1 MINKEIM
8 PTLRKMTDLLNNLN
22 PEEDDAIIFLAVSG
36 ESKSGTSLIKGT
48 EPAIA
53 SALAALITT
62 ALDGIPY
69 ETQKRIKS
77 FLMRQFLED
86 K

>member
-1 MINKEIM
+1 MITTKNM
-8 PTLRKMTDLLNNLN
+8 VTLRTMAELLNNLN
-22 PEEDDAIIFLAVSG
+22 PEGNDAIIFLAVSG

-53 SALAALITT
+53 AALSALITD
-62 ALDGIPY
+62 ALDGIPC
-69 ETQKRIKS
+69 ESQKRIKS
-77 FLMRQFLED
+77 FLMRYVLEG

>member
-1 MINKEIM
+1 MIDKKTM
-8 PTLRKMTDLLNNLN
+8 DLLRKMADELNNLN
-22 PEEDDAIIFLAVSG
+22 TEEADAIIFFAVSG

-53 SALAALITT
+53 AAMSALITDV
-62 ALDGIPY
+62 LDGIPC
-69 ETQKRIKS
+69 ESQKRIKS
-77 FLMRQFLED
+77 FLMRYVLEG